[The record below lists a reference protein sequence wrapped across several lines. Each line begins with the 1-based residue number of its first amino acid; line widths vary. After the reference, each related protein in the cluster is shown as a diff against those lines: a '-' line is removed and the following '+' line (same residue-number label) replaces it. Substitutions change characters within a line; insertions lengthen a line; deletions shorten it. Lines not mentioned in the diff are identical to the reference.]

1 MAWNCECDTCS
12 LFRDSAPFPD
22 GAHWAELRVL
32 KHVAQVQP
40 TLANTTIDF
49 DANPIFLWNEAGEI
63 LPYAFRCRLCH
74 RCFSTQHAFA
84 WTLTVPARVEA
95 PSMVA
100 QCEVCT
106 VLELLRLRWIEDGQ
120 VKVPEAEPD
129 DSIFCPATVASALR
143 ACESDGVWLLGVEI
157 MPADDDSMPTLR

>member
-12 LFRDSAPFPD
+12 LFRDSAPWPD

-49 DANPIFLWNEAGEI
+49 DANQIFLWTEAGEV

-84 WTLTVPARVEA
+84 WTLTVPAHVEA

-106 VLELLRLRWIEDGQ
+106 VLELLRLRWSEDGQ
-120 VKVPEAEPD
+120 VKVQEAEPD
-129 DSIFCPATVASALR
+129 DGNFCPATVASALR